1 MKPNISFEDFT
12 KLEIRIAEIIKV
24 EEVEDAD
31 KLYKITLD
39 VGDPSTSSGQGLG
52 ERVVVGGM
60 KPFYSKEELVGKLV
74 PYLVNLE
81 PKEIRGVMS
90 QGMIMA
96 AGETEAS
103 LLHPDKNLKPGELIK

>member
-12 KLEIRIAEIIKV
+12 KLEIRIAKIVRV
-24 EEVEDAD
+24 EEVEDTD

-39 VGDPSTSSGQGLG
+39 VGELG
-52 ERVVVGGM
+52 EKVVAAGL
-60 KPFYSKEELVGKLV
+60 KPFYKSEEMEGKLV
-74 PYLVNLE
+74 PYLANLE

-96 AGETEAS
+96 AGEKEAS
-103 LLHPDKNLKPGELIK
+103 LIHPDKDLKPGEVVR

>member
-1 MKPNISFEDFT
+1 MKPNISFEDFI
-12 KLEIRIAEIIKV
+12 KLELRIAKIVRV
-24 EEVEDAD
+24 EEVEGAD

-39 VGDPSTSSGQGLG
+39 VGDFG
-52 ERVVVGGM
+52 ERVVVAGM
-60 KPFYSKEELVGKLV
+60 KPFYSTEEMVGKLV
-74 PYLVNLE
+74 PYLANLE

-103 LLHPDKNLKPGELIK
+103 LMHPDKDLKPGELVR